1 MQTNLMKNSE
11 YQKDS
16 PKTIRPNGCE
26 KTPRQQKC
34 LGTKTIQTSVS
45 HGVTV

>member
-16 PKTIRPNGCE
+16 TKTIRPNGCE
-26 KTPRQQKC
+26 KMPRSKNASEQRRYKQAF
-34 LGTKTIQTSVS
+34 
-45 HGVTV
+45 HTV